1 MFLSISI
8 KARILSRLKLMTK
21 SLHFLTSCDVGLGR
35 ELDGVSRRDKIL
47 MAFQQMQISWG
58 SFYFQLKTGFLFM
71 KNY

>member
-1 MFLSISI
+1 
-8 KARILSRLKLMTK
+8 MTK
-21 SLHFLTSCDVGLGR
+21 SLHFLTSCDVALGR

-58 SFYFQLKTGFLFM
+58 SFYFQLKTVFLFM